1 VPSVITID
9 SIKPNATVS
18 TTFVVR
24 GTFDPGYAVVPP
36 VACTLTRPGLANAIM
51 PSVPVVTSGSTYWA
65 YFDGVP
71 ANNQYQV
78 ESDLRQGN
86 QTVAGSIVGNL
97 TVADNDPD
105 ITTNTPN
112 TGDQVAAA
120 GFQASGTYLISADPN
135 PSGLFTLYD
144 GKGGL
149 LQQIKVPL
157 GGGNWSVTFT
167 AIPPGVNYRLLAELL
182 SGGFSVAADLATNL
196 TAQ

>member
-9 SIKPNATVS
+9 NIRQNATLS

-24 GTFDPGYAVVPP
+24 GTFDAAYGIPP
-36 VACTLTRPGLANAIM
+36 IACTLTRPGAQPIAA
-51 PSVPVVTSGSTYWA
+51 PVVVKGNTYWA

-78 ESDLRQGN
+78 ESDLRQGG

-97 TVADNDPD
+97 TVANNDPD
-105 ITTNTPN
+105 ITTNAPN

-144 GKGGL
+144 GTGVL
-149 LQQIKVPL
+149 LQQVSGPL
-157 GGGNWSVTFT
+157 ANNAWSVTFT
-167 AIPPGVNYRLLAELL
+167 AIPPGMNYQVLAELI
-182 SGGFSVAADLATNL
+182 SAGFSVAADLVTNL